1 MDESPLCRPVWHA
14 LTGPQATQGL
24 GGPLARRFH
33 PDIGPLSAACDDEEA
48 SLAAL
53 AALLPEA
60 GVLATIEAVERP
72 VPAGAV
78 IERRSAAVQMVADD
92 IPAPFDHPDIV
103 PLGDAD
109 AAAMRALAE
118 LTEPGPFAA
127 RTHELG
133 QFWGVK
139 EGGRLIA
146 MAGERMRLPGQGH
159 PGFGEVSAVCVHPDA
174 RGRGLGLLLTRKA
187 ASHLGA
193 QGLRPF
199 LHSYADNAPAI
210 ATYERAGFRKARD
223 MVITMVRRGD

>member
-1 MDESPLCRPVWHA
+1 MDDSLLCRPIWHA
-14 LTGPQATQGL
+14 LTGPQAALGL

-33 PDIGPLSAACDDEEA
+33 PDIGPLSGARDDSE
-48 SLAAL
+48 AAL
-53 AALLPEA
+53 AAFADLLPET
-60 GVLATIEAVERP
+60 GVLATIEAGERP
-72 VPAGAV
+72 VPPGTV
-78 IERRSAAVQMVADD
+78 IERRSAAWQMVADR
-92 IPAPFDHPDIV
+92 PPEPFDHPEIV

-109 AAAMRALAE
+109 ATEMRALAE

-139 EGGRLIA
+139 TDGRLVA
-146 MAGERMRLPGQGH
+146 MAGERMRLAGH
-159 PGFGEVSAVCVHPDA
+159 GEVSAVCVHPDA

-187 ASHLGA
+187 ASNLGA

-199 LHSYADNAPAI
+199 LHSYADNAAAI

-223 MVITMVRRGD
+223 MVITMIRRGD